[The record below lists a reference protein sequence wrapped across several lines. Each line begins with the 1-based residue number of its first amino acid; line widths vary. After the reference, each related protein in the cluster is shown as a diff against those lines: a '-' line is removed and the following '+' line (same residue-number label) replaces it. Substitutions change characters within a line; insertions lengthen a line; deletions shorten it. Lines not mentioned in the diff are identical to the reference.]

1 MKIRTTIGIAI
12 ALVIVVV
19 TETVASNANS
29 NLVATAIV
37 IVAVAVLV
45 LVCVQGLNSFK
56 GWVLNETM
64 MHVDPQCN
72 PKLDTTAYRIRL
84 KHDPTFR
91 TAQSIQLTPHQI
103 HTESHKSACT

>member
-1 MKIRTTIGIAI
+1 MEKRAFAVQTNKSQHSQRATGTKVRDFSFGKIVIKIRTTIGIAI

-29 NLVATAIV
+29 NLVATAKV

-56 GWVLNETM
+56 G
-64 MHVDPQCN
+64 
-72 PKLDTTAYRIRL
+72 LDLERDRDTCR
-84 KHDPTFR
+84 P
-91 TAQSIQLTPHQI
+91 SM
-103 HTESHKSACT
+103 